1 MSSDWIET
9 TLSLKKDQTLREV
22 EPEVD
27 ESRQIDPS
35 KTSYEMCTE
44 NGEVVGFIKTW
55 EESDGYAGYVHFD
68 SAGNVID
75 WKVMRERRKVS

>member
-9 TLSLKKDQTLREV
+9 TLSLKKTELREV

-35 KTSYEMCTE
+35 KTSTKCAQKRQ
-44 NGEVVGFIKTW
+44 VVGFIKTGRIGW
-55 EESDGYAGYVHFD
+55 LCWLCPFRLCGKRH
-68 SAGNVID
+68 
-75 WKVMRERRKVS
+75 

>member
-9 TLSLKKDQTLREV
+9 TLSLKKDQILREV

-44 NGEVVGFIKTW
+44 NGEGCWLYQNLGRIGWLCWLCPFRLCGKR
-55 EESDGYAGYVHFD
+55 H
-68 SAGNVID
+68 
-75 WKVMRERRKVS
+75 

>member
-9 TLSLKKDQTLREV
+9 TLSLKKDQILREV

-44 NGEVVGFIKTW
+44 NGEVVGFILA
-55 EESDGYAGYVHFD
+55 AGEGGRWQAPQALRHVQAPEQFT
-68 SAGNVID
+68 GL
-75 WKVMRERRKVS
+75 